1 MSPSSKRKRRT
12 RAQGLAGQTAAAAP
26 AADWALAFYATADG
40 RVPAQ
45 EFLLDCPQPVR
56 EMLLAIL
63 VAVRDAPPPAFPPS
77 NMWHAMHGDMK
88 GLHEARDAHDGRLY
102 RVFCL
107 LDSRAPENGL
117 DAKALVLLSAA
128 VKRVGSAMDRKA
140 YDQALANRADYL
152 KTRRIAL
159 PADPSKRR
167 STSRPT

>member
-1 MSPSSKRKRRT
+1 MRGCRPSHHQRT
-12 RAQGLAGQTAAAAP
+12 ERTAVHRV
-26 AADWALAFYATADG
+26 YATADSQ
-40 RVPAQ
+40 VPARD
-45 EFLLDCPQPVR
+45 FLPGCPEPVR

-77 NMWHAMHGDMK
+77 NMWHAMHDDMK

-117 DAKALVLLSAA
+117 DAKALVLLGGA
-128 VKRVGSAMDRKA
+128 VKRVGSTMDRRA
-140 YDQALANRADYL
+140 YDQALAYRANYL

-159 PADPSKRR
+159 PADPSKHQP
-167 STSRPT
+167 TTRPT